1 MRSMQ
6 RVRRLAGVCALACVG
21 ALMFAP
27 AALAYTPPETDPRIV
42 VTTSE
47 GQILIA
53 LAPENAPAHVKQF
66 LLAVEAGDFNYA
78 SVTRIA
84 PNFYVQLVGKLGAAQ
99 LAAQPIEQEK
109 VGNVRGAF
117 SVYDSGKAGDV
128 PTLMFAIISS
138 PQLDSDYTPIGFVEA
153 GMDVVRAIAN
163 SGTIGDDHHPAE
175 AITITEIHLASTQE
189 RLLLR
194 SAEVSAE
201 SDEATA
207 LLAAVFIVA
216 CAAFVAALIS
226 AFHDRLGKQRVRS
239 LSLIVVLLSFFALWV
254 AVGGTQAGS
263 GVVGIGLFAGSIAMF
278 RLMGRFERPVPVA
291 DLGEPA
297 QPGELADGE
306 LHTEVGIDQPQGE
319 LEVVLSH

>member
-1 MRSMQ
+1 MRLILL
-6 RVRRLAGVCALACVG
+6 VRRLAGFGALACVG
-21 ALMFAP
+21 ALTFAP
-27 AALAYTPPETDPRIV
+27 PAFAYTPPETDPRIV

-84 PNFYVQLVGKLGAAQ
+84 PNFYVQLVGKLGTAQ
-99 LAAQPIEQEK
+99 LAGQPIEQEK

-117 SVYDSGKAGDV
+117 SVYDSGQADDI

-138 PQLDSDYTPIGFVEA
+138 PQLNSDYTPIGFVEA

-175 AITITEIHLASTQE
+175 AITISEIHVASTRE
-189 RLLLR
+189 RELLR
-194 SAEVSAE
+194 GAEVSAE
-201 SDEATA
+201 SDQGTA

-226 AFHDRLGKQRVRS
+226 AFHDRLGKPRVRS
-239 LSLIVVLLSFFALWV
+239 LSLIVVLVSFFALWV
-254 AVGGTQAGS
+254 ALGGTEAGS
-263 GVVGIGLFAGSIAMF
+263 GVVGVALFAGSIALF
-278 RLMGRFERPVPVA
+278 RLMGRFERPVPEA
-291 DLGEPA
+291 DLGGPA
-297 QPGELADGE
+297 QPGELADDE
-306 LHTEVGIDQPQGE
+306 LHAEVGIDQPQGE
-319 LEVVLSH
+319 LEVILSH